1 MIFGCLFSHLNN
13 FASPGGRTRFSFVH
27 PRHVFESLRCNILR
41 PGKPCIHVQLVNHK
55 KESGQ
60 TNSLNI

>member
-1 MIFGCLFSHLNN
+1 MMFGCLFSHLHN

-41 PGKPCIHVQLVNHK
+41 PGKPWVKYPNALKLSVAL
-55 KESGQ
+55 E
-60 TNSLNI
+60 LE